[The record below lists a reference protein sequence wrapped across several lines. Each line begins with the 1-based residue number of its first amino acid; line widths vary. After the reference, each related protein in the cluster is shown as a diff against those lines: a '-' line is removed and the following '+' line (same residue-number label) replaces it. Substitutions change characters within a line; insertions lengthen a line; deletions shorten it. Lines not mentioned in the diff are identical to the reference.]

1 MRSIRRS
8 VASITLVQEDLEPA
22 KAFYASLF
30 DKPPDYSDG
39 DVAVF
44 HVNNIILNLETASAA
59 QNRIAPAAVA
69 NQDAGSRV
77 VLTIWVD
84 DADQACAELSAL
96 GVTLINGPKDQPW
109 GMRTACFADPGGH
122 IWSIGQDLEPQPGA

>member
-8 VASITLVQEDLEPA
+8 VASITLVQEDLERA
-22 KAFYASLF
+22 KAFYAELF
-30 DKPPDYSDG
+30 DKPPDHSDE

-44 HVNNIILNLETASAA
+44 RLNTIILSLATESDAKK
-59 QNRIAPAAVA
+59 RVAPAAVA
-69 NQDAGSRV
+69 SQAEGSRV

-84 DADQACAELSAL
+84 DADQACAELSEL
-96 GVTLINGPKDQPW
+96 GVKLINGPQDQPW

-122 IWSIGQDLEPQPGA
+122 LWTVAQDLDPDPGA